1 MPIDNEN
8 EVTTNEPITTEAVE
22 SKPEAVEA
30 TEAQNESQ
38 ETELNVDEPSNSLPE
53 SEDKAE

>member
-1 MPIDNEN
+1 MPIDNE
-8 EVTTNEPITTEAVE
+8 PMTTEAVK

-30 TEAQNESQ
+30 TEAQNESP